1 MIRRFTGKNS
11 TKTNQEKLNTSLSVT
26 DGPITP
32 DVVFAPKTE
41 HSDVLSLIEKVSMV
55 SPQSQTTVGLLAVSG
70 FLVRSVGWRVIVI
83 TFGVYGLL
91 YVYERLTW
99 TNRAKEK
106 EFKKQYVNHATKKLK
121 LIVDLT
127 SANCSHQV
135 QQ

>member
-26 DGPITP
+26 NGPITP

-99 TNRAKEK
+99 TNKTKEK
-106 EFKKQYVNHATKKLK
+106 EFKKQYVSHATKKLK